1 MERPGFVKERNY
13 RPAEGFS
20 LIVIRRVAALPRA
33 HVQMLISPHVKSL
46 LHRRKEIMSKIALVT
61 DSTAYIPQEFCDR
74 YNITMLPL
82 MLLWDGET
90 LRDGVDIQP
99 DDFYRRLS
107 TSKTLPTSSQV
118 TVGDFKKTFERLLDD
133 GYEVLAILISS
144 GLSGTVGSA
153 ETARAEFPPDAPIEI
168 VDSLTTAME
177 MGFHVLKAARLIE
190 QGASLAE
197 AKAAAEEARQYS
209 GVILSPK
216 TLEYLHRG
224 GRIGGA
230 SRFLGTALKIK
241 PILHV
246 EEGRVE
252 PLERVRTRKR
262 AIRRMVDIVVE
273 RVGDRPVRIAPQH
286 ANAPD
291 EAEELLR
298 QAKEKL
304 NVVEVVPAAVS
315 PVIGTHVGPGTLAI
329 SYMIEH

>member
-1 MERPGFVKERNY
+1 
-13 RPAEGFS
+13 
-20 LIVIRRVAALPRA
+20 
-33 HVQMLISPHVKSL
+33 
-46 LHRRKEIMSKIALVT
+46 MSKIAIVT
-61 DSTAYIPQEFCDR
+61 DSTAYLPQELCDR

-82 MLLWDGET
+82 TLMWDGEA
-90 LRDGVDIQP
+90 LQDGVDIQP
-99 DDFYRRLS
+99 DAFYRRLS

-118 TVGDFKKTFERLLDD
+118 TVGAFQKTFARLLDE

-153 ETARAEFPPDAPIEI
+153 QTARAEFPPDAPIEI

-177 MGFHVLKAARLIE
+177 MGFHVLQAARVIE
-190 QGASLAE
+190 QGGTLAE
-197 AKAAAEEARQYS
+197 ARAAAEAARQYS
-209 GVILSPK
+209 DVILSPK
-216 TLEYLHRG
+216 TLEFLHRG

-230 SRFLGTALKIK
+230 SRFLGTALNIK

-262 AIRRMVDIVVE
+262 AIRRMVNIVAE

-286 ANAPD
+286 ANAPA

-304 NVVEVVPAAVS
+304 NVIEVVPAAVS

-329 SYMIEH
+329 SYLMEH